1 MDEIQTSANVFGKR
15 DNGDYSKLFPCT
27 ESGGGVELECSSDP
41 EGENQAFICVQV
53 NLLPLSLAIKFES
66 F

>member
-1 MDEIQTSANVFGKR
+1 MQTFLVNATMGITQSSFHAR
-15 DNGDYSKLFPCT
+15 
-27 ESGGGVELECSSDP
+27 SGGGRGGDVELECSSDP